1 MVNSPLFLH
10 KQACIFFSVAL
21 SSVLGEDALVAFCFS
36 FRRDA
41 GLGFNYGWTPPSFSP
56 ENHPGFSSHTMLFAP
71 PWQVTL
77 PMAVSLLEQKA
88 VPGAKRRR
96 EPVQSDGYLLAAW
109 VPMLVVKLTA
119 EKMLHT

>member
-1 MVNSPLFLH
+1 MLGW
-10 KQACIFFSVAL
+10 AL
-21 SSVLGEDALVAFCFS
+21 IMG
-36 FRRDA
+36 
-41 GLGFNYGWTPPSFSP
+41 GPPSFSP
-56 ENHPGFSSHTMLFAP
+56 ENHPGFSSHMMLFAP
-71 PWQVTL
+71 PRQVTL